1 MTIEW
6 TETARQDLRDKT
18 MSTNEI
24 LTELPKLSRV
34 ERRTILNRL
43 IELDEDA
50 EVLDER
56 RRQADEAFQMLDAME
71 AEDAESEAR

>member
-1 MTIEW
+1 
-6 TETARQDLRDKT
+6 
-18 MSTNEI
+18 MSTSEI
-24 LTELPKLSRV
+24 LSELPKLSRV
-34 ERRTILNRL
+34 VRRAILNRL

>member
-1 MTIEW
+1 
-6 TETARQDLRDKT
+6 
-18 MSTNEI
+18 MSTTEI
-24 LTELPKLSRV
+24 LIELPKLSRV
-34 ERRTILNRL
+34 ERRAILNRL

-56 RRQADEAFQMLDAME
+56 RRQADETFQMLDAMQ